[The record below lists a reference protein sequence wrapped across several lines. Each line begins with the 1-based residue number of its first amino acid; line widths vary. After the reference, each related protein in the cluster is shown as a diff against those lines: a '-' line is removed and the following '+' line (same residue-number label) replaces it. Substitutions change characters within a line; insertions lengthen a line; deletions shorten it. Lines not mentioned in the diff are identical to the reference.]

1 MRRIRRSSKSDVI
14 IDLTSLLDVVFIILL
29 VVLYGSNTRAANLS
43 ETQSKAEEAISQ
55 AEEEKRL
62 YEEQQEA
69 FSNIWAVSVIVPYD
83 ENEITKRHICI
94 LEKGEE
100 IKSIDLVGNDTANA
114 RDEFKNYL
122 VDYIKKNEDKPI
134 MLSLNDDDKYIL
146 YRDEVMVNNIFDE
159 LIKTYR
165 NVYVI
170 KGSVSEEIK

>member
-1 MRRIRRSSKSDVI
+1 MRKVGRSSKGDVI
-14 IDLTSLLDVVFIILL
+14 IDLTSLLDVMFIILL
-29 VVLYGSNTRAANLS
+29 VVLFGQKTVTAD
-43 ETQSKAEEAISQ
+43 TQSKAEEAISQ

-69 FSNIWAVSVIVPYD
+69 FSSIWAVSVIVPYD

-94 LEKGEE
+94 LEKEE
-100 IKSIDLVGNDTANA
+100 IKSIDFVGNDTANA

-134 MLSLNDDDKYIL
+134 MLSLNDDYKYIL

>member
-43 ETQSKAEEAISQ
+43 ETQSEAKEAISQ

-69 FSNIWAVSVIVPYD
+69 FSSIWAVSVIVPYD

-100 IKSIDLVGNDTANA
+100 IKSIALVGNDINA

-159 LIKTYR
+159 LIKSYR

>member
-1 MRRIRRSSKSDVI
+1 MRKVGRSSKGDVI
-14 IDLTSLLDVVFIILL
+14 IDLTSLLDVMFIILL
-29 VVLYGSNTRAANLS
+29 VVLFGQKTVTAD
-43 ETQSKAEEAISQ
+43 TQSKAEEAISQ

-69 FSNIWAVSVIVPYD
+69 FSSIWAVSVIVPYD

-100 IKSIDLVGNDTANA
+100 IKSIDFVGNDTVNA

-134 MLSLNDDDKYIL
+134 MLSLNDDNEYIL

>member
-1 MRRIRRSSKSDVI
+1 MRKVGRSSKGDVI
-14 IDLTSLLDVVFIILL
+14 IDLTSLLDVMFIILL
-29 VVLYGSNTRAANLS
+29 VVLFGQKTVTAD
-43 ETQSKAEEAISQ
+43 TQSEAKEAISQ

-62 YEEQQEA
+62 YEEQQET
-69 FSNIWAVSVIVPYD
+69 FSSIWAVSVIVPYD
-83 ENEITKRHICI
+83 ENEIEKRHICI

-100 IKSIDLVGNDTANA
+100 IKSIALVGNDINA